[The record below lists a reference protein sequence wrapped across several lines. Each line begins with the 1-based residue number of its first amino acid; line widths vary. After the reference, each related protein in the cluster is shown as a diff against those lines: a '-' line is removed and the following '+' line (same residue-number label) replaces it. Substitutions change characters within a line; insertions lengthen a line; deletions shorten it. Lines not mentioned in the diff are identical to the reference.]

1 MQNLS
6 LRQMINRL
14 AGHPE
19 ELQGECISPERHC
32 DGKLTDALV
41 FLGSDAVILD
51 LYKRYL
57 DAKSNYQ
64 SMILDRDRAD
74 PLTEIASEHL
84 DSAWCALESRI
95 YELRQNRAAAAR
107 AALLQKIEH
116 EAFEAREE
124 QAARKRREQAENLY
138 NQPAN
143 GRRRKDGSESALF
156 LWCLALHYI
165 LALRRSAAAQCAPWN
180 SMSPAFAGAAQA
192 V

>member
-19 ELQGECISPERHC
+19 ELQGEYISPETQSG
-32 DGKLTDALV
+32 GKLADALA

-57 DAKSNYQ
+57 DARSNYQ

-95 YELRQNRAAAAR
+95 YELRQNRAAASR

-116 EAFEAREE
+116 EAFEAKEE
-124 QAARKRREQAENLY
+124 QAARRRREQAESLY
-138 NQPAN
+138 NQPVN
-143 GRRRKDGSESALF
+143 SRSRKDGGESTLF
-156 LWCLALHYI
+156 FWCLALHYI
-165 LALRRSAAAQCAPWN
+165 LTIRRSASMQCGPWN